1 MQDEPTRR
9 PVLVSRTPM
18 FRLPKRRRCF
28 PVVLGRGCRETTRKG
43 PTVGS
48 DATIS
53 QTSQTA
59 PTGYTT
65 SRAFLEALAE
75 GGVRYVFSNL
85 GSDHPGILEAY
96 AQARVEGREHTLPE
110 LVICPHESVAM
121 AAALGYAQVSGVPQA
136 VLVHVEC
143 GTQNIGGMLH
153 NAAKGRVGVL
163 MYAGASP
170 YTQNGEL
177 FGSRNEFIQ
186 WIQDVH
192 DQRGIVRGYTKY
204 DNEIRTGANVK
215 ELVHR
220 ALQFAR
226 STPAG
231 PVYLVGPREV
241 MEAEAP
247 TQQADATYF
256 PPVAPAAL
264 APDVVERVA
273 SALAE
278 AERPVIVTSYLGR
291 DRDAVP
297 VLVELCETAGIGVLE
312 SVPMH
317 VNFPAD
323 HPLHWGFQ
331 WNDQRHNP
339 LLEEA
344 DVVLVLGSDVPWIPT
359 KNRPNADARVF
370 VVDEDPLKEQMP
382 LWHVPAEVFARADL
396 GTAVRQLRD
405 RVAELVDTEAA
416 ARRRERAAAEHER
429 LFRAKAELE
438 VPEGETITP
447 EYLVACVR
455 EAIDEDT
462 LVLTEA
468 ITNFPTVSWHL
479 RRNKPGSLLGSGG
492 GSLGWAIGAAV
503 GAKLAAPERTVVS
516 LVGDGTY
523 LFGVPSS
530 AFWMAQRYGAPS
542 LTIVFDNNGWNAPK
556 ASALGV
562 HPQGTAAQRDDF
574 GVHFQTRP
582 DLPGIATAAGGAWG
596 RTVKTA
602 GELKESL
609 EEALDVV
616 RSGRSAVLAVQV
628 PGM

>member
-1 MQDEPTRR
+1 
-9 PVLVSRTPM
+9 
-18 FRLPKRRRCF
+18 
-28 PVVLGRGCRETTRKG
+28 
-43 PTVGS
+43 VGS
-48 DATIS
+48 DVTTS
-53 QTSQTA
+53 EVSPTSQA
-59 PTGYTT
+59 DTGHTT

-85 GSDHPGILEAY
+85 GSDHPGVLEAY
-96 AQARVEGREHTLPE
+96 AQARVEGREDTLPE

-121 AAALGYAQVSGVPQA
+121 AAAIGYAQVSGTPQA

-170 YTQNGEL
+170 FTQEGEL

-215 ELVHR
+215 QLVHR
-220 ALQFAR
+220 ALQFAK
-226 STPAG
+226 SSPQG

-247 TQQADATYF
+247 REQADAAHF
-256 PPVAPAAL
+256 PAVAPEALAPAA
-264 APDVVERVA
+264 VERIA
-273 SALAE
+273 TALAE
-278 AERPVIVTSYLGR
+278 ARRPVVVTSYLGR
-291 DRDAVP
+291 DPEAVP
-297 VLVELCETAGIGVLE
+297 ALVELCEAAGAGVLE
-312 SVPMH
+312 SVPSY

-331 WNDQRHNP
+331 WNDQKHNP

-359 KNRPNADARVF
+359 KNRPNAQARIF

-382 LWHVPAEVFARADL
+382 LWHVPAELFAKADL
-396 GTAVRQLRD
+396 GTAVRQVRQ
-405 RVAELVDTEAA
+405 RVAELADADDV
-416 ARRRERAAAEHER
+416 ARRRERAAAEHDR
-429 LFRAKAELE
+429 LFADRASR
-438 VPEGETITP
+438 ETPDDDVITP

-455 EAIDEDT
+455 EAIDDDT

-468 ITNFPTVSWHL
+468 ITQYPTVSWHL
-479 RRNKPGSLLGSGG
+479 RRNRPGSLLGSGG
-492 GSLGWAIGAAV
+492 GSLGWAIGAAL
-503 GAKLAAPERTVVS
+503 GAKLAEPDRTVVS
-516 LVGDGTY
+516 LVGDGSY

-530 AFWMAQRYGAPS
+530 VFWMARRYQAPS
-542 LTIVFDNNGWNAPK
+542 LTVVFDNNGWNAPK
-556 ASALGV
+556 ASALSV
-562 HPQGTAAQRDDF
+562 HPDGTAARRDDF
-574 GVHFQTRP
+574 GVHFDERP
-582 DLPGIATAAGGAWG
+582 DLPGIAEAAGGAWG
-596 RTVKTA
+596 RTVTA
-602 GELKESL
+602 PTELKDSL
-609 EEALDVV
+609 EEALAAV
-616 RSGRSAVLAVQV
+616 RSGRSAVLAVRV
-628 PGM
+628 PGL

>member
-1 MQDEPTRR
+1 M
-9 PVLVSRTPM
+9 
-18 FRLPKRRRCF
+18 
-28 PVVLGRGCRETTRKG
+28 
-43 PTVGS
+43 GS
-48 DATIS
+48 DATS
-53 QTSQTA
+53 PQTA
-59 PTGYTT
+59 DTGYTT

-75 GGVRYVFSNL
+75 GGVRYVFGNL

-121 AAALGYAQVSGVPQA
+121 AAALGYAQVTGVAQA

-163 MYAGASP
+163 LYAGASP
-170 YTQNGEL
+170 YTQEGEL

-215 ELVHR
+215 QLVHR
-220 ALQFAR
+220 ALQIA
-226 STPAG
+226 SSSPQG

-247 TQQADATYF
+247 TRQADVAHF
-256 PPVAPAAL
+256 SPVAPAAL
-264 APDVVERVA
+264 APDVVDRVA
-273 SALAE
+273 EALAG
-278 AERPVIVTSYLGR
+278 ARQPVVVTSYLGR
-291 DRDAVP
+291 DHEAVP
-297 VLVELCETAGIGVLE
+297 ALVELCEAAGAGVLE
-312 SVPMH
+312 SVPAH

-331 WNDQRHNP
+331 WNDQNHNP

-359 KNRPNADARVF
+359 KNRPNARARVF
-370 VVDEDPLKEQMP
+370 VVDEDPLKDQMP
-382 LWHVPAEVFARADL
+382 LWHVPAELFARADL
-396 GTAVRQLRD
+396 GTAVRQLSR
-405 RVAELVDTEAA
+405 RVAELADAEVV
-416 ARRRERAAAEHER
+416 ARRRERAAAEHDR
-429 LFRAKAELE
+429 LYAARAGREA
-438 VPEGETITP
+438 PDGETITP

-455 EAIDEDT
+455 EAIDDDT

-468 ITNFPTVSWHL
+468 ITNYPTVSWHL
-479 RRNKPGSLLGSGG
+479 RRNAPGSLLGSGG
-492 GSLGWAIGAAV
+492 GSLGWAIGAAI

-516 LVGDGTY
+516 LVGDGSY

-530 AFWMAQRYGAPS
+530 VFWMARRYDAPS
-542 LTIVFDNNGWNAPK
+542 LTVVFDNNGWNAPK

-562 HPQGTAAQRDDF
+562 HPDGTAARRNDF
-574 GVHFQTRP
+574 GVHFTPQA
-582 DLPGIATAAGGAWG
+582 DLPGIAEAAGGAWG
-596 RTVKTA
+596 RTVKA
-602 GELKESL
+602 ADELKDGL
-609 EEALDVV
+609 AEALAVV

-628 PGM
+628 AGM

>member
-1 MQDEPTRR
+1 M
-9 PVLVSRTPM
+9 
-18 FRLPKRRRCF
+18 
-28 PVVLGRGCRETTRKG
+28 
-43 PTVGS
+43 GS
-48 DATIS
+48 DATS
-53 QTSQTA
+53 PQTA
-59 PTGYTT
+59 DTGYTT

-75 GGVRYVFSNL
+75 GGVRYVFGNL

-121 AAALGYAQVSGVPQA
+121 AAALGYAQVTGVAQA

-163 MYAGASP
+163 LYAGASP
-170 YTQNGEL
+170 YTQEGEL

-215 ELVHR
+215 QLVHR
-220 ALQFAR
+220 ALQIA
-226 STPAG
+226 SSSPQG

-247 TQQADATYF
+247 TRQADVAHF
-256 PPVAPAAL
+256 SPVAPAAL
-264 APDVVERVA
+264 APDVVDRVA
-273 SALAE
+273 EALAG
-278 AERPVIVTSYLGR
+278 ARQPVVVTSYLGR
-291 DRDAVP
+291 DHEAVP
-297 VLVELCETAGIGVLE
+297 ALVELCEAAGAGVLE
-312 SVPMH
+312 SVPAH

-331 WNDQRHNP
+331 WNDQNHNP

-359 KNRPNADARVF
+359 KNRPNARARVF
-370 VVDEDPLKEQMP
+370 VVDEDPLKDQMP

-396 GTAVRQLRD
+396 GTAVRQLSR
-405 RVAELVDTEAA
+405 RVAESADAEAV
-416 ARRRERAAAEHER
+416 ARRRERAAAEHDR
-429 LFRAKAELE
+429 LYAARAGREA
-438 VPEGETITP
+438 PDGETITP

-455 EAIDEDT
+455 EAIDDDT

-468 ITNFPTVSWHL
+468 ITNYPVVSWHL
-479 RRNKPGSLLGSGG
+479 RRNAPGSLLGSGG
-492 GSLGWAIGAAV
+492 GSLGWAIGAAI

-516 LVGDGTY
+516 LVGDGSY

-530 AFWMAQRYGAPS
+530 VFWMARRYDAPS
-542 LTIVFDNNGWNAPK
+542 LTVVFDNNGWNAPK

-562 HPQGTAAQRDDF
+562 HPDGTAARRNDF
-574 GVHFQTRP
+574 GVHFTPQA
-582 DLPGIATAAGGAWG
+582 DLPGIAEAAGGAWG
-596 RTVKTA
+596 RTVKA
-602 GELKESL
+602 ADELKDGL
-609 EEALDVV
+609 AEALAVV

-628 PGM
+628 AGM

>member
-1 MQDEPTRR
+1 M
-9 PVLVSRTPM
+9 
-18 FRLPKRRRCF
+18 
-28 PVVLGRGCRETTRKG
+28 
-43 PTVGS
+43 GS

-53 QTSQTA
+53 PTSSISSSSSTSPA
-59 PTGYTT
+59 PSGYTT

-75 GGVRYVFSNL
+75 GGVRYVFGNL

-96 AQARVEGREHTLPE
+96 AQARADGREHTLPE

-121 AAALGYAQVSGVPQA
+121 AAAIGYAQVTGVAQA

-170 YTQNGEL
+170 YTQDGEL

-215 ELVHR
+215 QLVHR
-220 ALQFAR
+220 ALQIA
-226 STPAG
+226 SSAPAG

-247 TQQADATYF
+247 TRQADAAHF

-273 SALAE
+273 AALAG
-278 AERPVIVTSYLGR
+278 ASRPVVVTSYLGR
-291 DRDAVP
+291 DREAVP
-297 VLVELCETAGIGVLE
+297 ALVELCEAAGAGVLE
-312 SVPMH
+312 SVPSH

-323 HPLHWGFQ
+323 HPLHWGYQ
-331 WNDQRHNP
+331 WNDQNHNP

-344 DVVLVLGSDVPWIPT
+344 DVVLVLGSDVPWIPA
-359 KNRPNADARVF
+359 KNRPGPTARVF
-370 VVDEDPLKEQMP
+370 VLDEDPLKEQMP
-382 LWHVPAEVFARADL
+382 LWHVPAELFAMADL
-396 GTAVRQLRD
+396 GTAVRQLRE
-405 RVAELVDTEAA
+405 RVAELADTDAV
-416 ARRRERAAAEHER
+416 ARRRERAAVEHGR
-429 LFRAKAELE
+429 VFAARAAREA
-438 VPEGETITP
+438 PDGETITP

-455 EAIDEDT
+455 EAIDDDT

-468 ITNFPTVSWHL
+468 ITNYPTVSWHL
-479 RRNKPGSLLGSGG
+479 RRTAPGSLLGSGG

-503 GAKLAAPERTVVS
+503 GAKLAEPERLVVS
-516 LVGDGTY
+516 LVGDGSY

-530 AFWMAQRYGAPS
+530 VFWMARRYDAAS

-562 HPQGTAAQRDDF
+562 HPEGTAARRDEF
-574 GVHFQTRP
+574 AGHFTPSP
-582 DLPGIATAAGGAWG
+582 DLPGIAEAAGGAWG
-596 RTVKTA
+596 RTVEAA
-602 GELKESL
+602 GELKDAL
-609 EEALDVV
+609 AEALGAV
-616 RSGRSAVLAVQV
+616 RSGRSAVLAVRV

>member
-1 MQDEPTRR
+1 M
-9 PVLVSRTPM
+9 
-18 FRLPKRRRCF
+18 
-28 PVVLGRGCRETTRKG
+28 
-43 PTVGS
+43 GS

-53 QTSQTA
+53 PTSSISSSSSTSPA
-59 PTGYTT
+59 PSGYTT

-75 GGVRYVFSNL
+75 GGVRYVFGNL

-96 AQARVEGREHTLPE
+96 AQARADGREHTLPE

-121 AAALGYAQVSGVPQA
+121 AAAIGYAQVTGVAQA

-170 YTQNGEL
+170 YTQDGEL

-215 ELVHR
+215 QLVHR
-220 ALQFAR
+220 ALQIA
-226 STPAG
+226 SSPPAG

-247 TQQADATYF
+247 TRQADAAHF

-264 APDVVERVA
+264 APDAVERVA
-273 SALAE
+273 AALAG
-278 AERPVIVTSYLGR
+278 ASRPVVVTSYLGR
-291 DRDAVP
+291 DREAVP
-297 VLVELCETAGIGVLE
+297 ALVELCEAAGAGVLE
-312 SVPMH
+312 SVPSH

-323 HPLHWGFQ
+323 HPLHWGYQ
-331 WNDQRHNP
+331 WNDQNHNP

-344 DVVLVLGSDVPWIPT
+344 DVVLVLGSDVPWIPA
-359 KNRPNADARVF
+359 KNRPGPSARVF
-370 VVDEDPLKEQMP
+370 VLDEDPLKEQMP
-382 LWHVPAEVFARADL
+382 LWHVPAELFAMADL
-396 GTAVRQLRD
+396 GTAVRQLRE
-405 RVAELVDTEAA
+405 RVAELADADAV
-416 ARRRERAAAEHER
+416 ARRRERAAVEHDR
-429 LFRAKAELE
+429 VFAARAAREA
-438 VPEGETITP
+438 PDGETITP

-455 EAIDEDT
+455 EAIDDDT

-468 ITNFPTVSWHL
+468 ITNYPTVSWHL
-479 RRNKPGSLLGSGG
+479 RRTAPGSLLGSGG

-503 GAKLAAPERTVVS
+503 GAKLAEPERLVVS
-516 LVGDGTY
+516 LVGDGSY

-530 AFWMAQRYGAPS
+530 VFWMARRYDAAS

-562 HPQGTAAQRDDF
+562 HPEGTAARRDEF
-574 GVHFQTRP
+574 GGHFTPRP
-582 DLPGIATAAGGAWG
+582 DLPGIAEAAGGAWG
-596 RTVKTA
+596 RTVEVA
-602 GELKESL
+602 GELKGAL
-609 EEALDVV
+609 AEALDAV
-616 RSGRSAVLAVQV
+616 RSGRSAVLAVRV

>member
-1 MQDEPTRR
+1 M
-9 PVLVSRTPM
+9 
-18 FRLPKRRRCF
+18 
-28 PVVLGRGCRETTRKG
+28 
-43 PTVGS
+43 GS
-48 DATIS
+48 DAT
-53 QTSQTA
+53 TSATSA
-59 PTGYTT
+59 TSEGFRTSPADTGYTT

-85 GSDHPGILEAY
+85 GSDHPGVLEAY
-96 AQARVEGREHTLPE
+96 AQARVDGREHTLPE

-121 AAALGYAQVSGVPQA
+121 AAAIGYAQVSGIPQA

-170 YTQNGEL
+170 FTQEGEL

-215 ELVHR
+215 QLVHR
-220 ALQFAR
+220 ALQFA
-226 STPAG
+226 SSAPQG

-247 TQQADATYF
+247 TRQAEAAHF
-256 PPVAPAAL
+256 PAVAPAAL
-264 APDVVERVA
+264 TPEVA
-273 SALAE
+273 DRIAVALAE
-278 AERPVIVTSYLGR
+278 ARQPVVVTSYLGR
-291 DRDAVP
+291 DPEAVP
-297 VLVELCETAGIGVLE
+297 ALVELCEAAGAGVLE
-312 SVPMH
+312 SVPSH

-331 WNDQRHNP
+331 WNDQKHNP

-359 KNRPNADARVF
+359 KNRPNAQARVF
-370 VVDEDPLKEQMP
+370 VVDEDPLKDQMP
-382 LWHVPAEVFARADL
+382 LWHVPAELFAKADL
-396 GTAVRQLRD
+396 GIAVRQVRD
-405 RVAELVDTEAA
+405 RVAERADADAV
-416 ARRRERAAAEHER
+416 ARRRDRAAAEHER
-429 LFRAKAELE
+429 LFAERALRES
-438 VPEGETITP
+438 PDGDTITP

-455 EAIDEDT
+455 EAIDDDT

-468 ITNFPTVSWHL
+468 ITQYPTVSWHL
-479 RRNKPGSLLGSGG
+479 RRNRPGSLLGSGG
-492 GSLGWAIGAAV
+492 GSLGWAIGAAL
-503 GAKLAAPERTVVS
+503 GAKLAEPERTVVT
-516 LVGDGTY
+516 LVGDGSY

-530 AFWMAQRYGAPS
+530 VFWMARRYSAPS

-562 HPQGTAAQRDDF
+562 HPDGTAARRDDF
-574 GVHFQTRP
+574 GVHFDDRP
-582 DLPGIATAAGGAWG
+582 DLPGIAAAAGGAWG
-596 RTVKTA
+596 RTVTSPA
-602 GELKESL
+602 ELKDSL
-609 EEALDVV
+609 DEALAVV
-616 RSGRSAVLAVQV
+616 KSGRAAVLAVRV
-628 PGM
+628 PGL